1 MGEKRYYWLKL
12 NEDYF
17 NSPKIKKLRKI
28 AGGDTYTIIYL
39 KLQLLSISNNGV
51 LSFEGIENTFE
62 EELALKLDED
72 VEDVKVTILYLQS
85 QGLIESNSKDFLLVE
100 ACKNIGSECD
110 SAKRVREFREKKE
123 KMEIEMGKNAKALQC
138 NASVT
143 EVLRSS
149 ISISNSISN
158 SNIIKDNND
167 NNIDICKELIE
178 YLNEKAKTHYR
189 QVESNYKHIR
199 ARLKDFSV
207 EDIKT
212 VIDKK
217 CKEWIGTEF
226 ERYLTPETLFRPS
239 NFEKYLNQHIT
250 EKKNPKDANKREY
263 TKEQLDSFWTPLDEI
278 EI

>member
-12 NEDYF
+12 NEGYF

-39 KLQLLSISNNGV
+39 KLQLLSISNNGI

-85 QGLIESNSKDFLLVE
+85 QGLIESNSNDFLLVE

-123 KMEIEMGKNAKALQC
+123 KMEIEMGENAKALHR

-143 EVLRSS
+143 EVLHSC
-149 ISISNSISN
+149 ISISDYNSISN
-158 SNIIKDNND
+158 SNIIKDNKD

-189 QVESNYKHIR
+189 QVESNYKYIR

-226 ERYLTPETLFRPS
+226 EKYLTPETLFRPS
-239 NFEKYLNQHIT
+239 NFEKYLNQNIV
-250 EKKNPKDANKREY
+250 KKQDPRAANQRKY
-263 TKEQLDSFWTPLDEI
+263 TKEELDSLWTPLD
-278 EI
+278 